1 METTANENKIVQ
13 VISIAI
19 QAGRTLE
26 FIYYSYEDGHK
37 YASCPCVT
45 PVSLTYKEDHWAL
58 RGKDRNNVE
67 HEYDVRNIQSLDS
80 FKVRR
85 MKERIHRAYKN
96 ALSNMGLLNDE
107 TEGSQQ

>member
-19 QAGRTLE
+19 QAGRTIE

-45 PVSLTYKEDHWAL
+45 PVSLTYKDHWAL
-58 RGKDRNNVE
+58 RGKDGNNVE
-67 HEYDVRNIQSLDS
+67 HEYDVRNIQSVDS
-80 FKVRR
+80 LEVRG
-85 MKERIHRAYKN
+85 MKERIRRAFEN
-96 ALSNMGLLNDE
+96 ALSNMGLLNDVIV
-107 TEGSQQ
+107 

>member
-1 METTANENKIVQ
+1 MNMATIEKDIMCVILVAVQ
-13 VISIAI
+13 ER
-19 QAGRTLE
+19 RTIE
-26 FIYYSYEDGHK
+26 FIYTSYEDGHK